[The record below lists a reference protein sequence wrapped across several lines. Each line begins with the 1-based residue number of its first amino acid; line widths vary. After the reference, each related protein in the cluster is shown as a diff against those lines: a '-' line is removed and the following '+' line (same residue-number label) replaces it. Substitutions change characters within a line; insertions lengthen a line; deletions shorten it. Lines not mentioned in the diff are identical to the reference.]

1 MTIAIQLSGGTYAL
15 LRRRSLEMRREPGDL
30 ADELLRASLAPLH
43 PYIETVKT
51 RSGPKAMIKGTR
63 TSVATVIG
71 YIQLGETPESI
82 VAGVLPHLSVAQVHD
97 ALGYFHAHSDEIE
110 AELTLNRETA
120 SQVRLQE
127 RVGEAQYRRLTGTA
141 ASA

>member
-1 MTIAIQLSGGTYAL
+1 MTIAIQLSCGTYAL
-15 LRRRSLEMRREPGDL
+15 LHRRSLEMRREPGDL
-30 ADELLRASLAPLH
+30 ADEFLRVSLTPQH
-43 PYIETVKT
+43 PYIETVRT

-63 TSVATVIG
+63 ISVATIIG

-82 VAGVLPHLSVAQVHD
+82 ATGVLPHLSLAQVHD
-97 ALGYFHAHSDEIE
+97 ALGYFHEHSDEIE
-110 AELTLNRETA
+110 AELALNRETA
-120 SQVRLQE
+120 SRVRLQE